1 MPVTTTHGPLRGSA
15 LAGAL
20 AIGAAVGVLSGLF
33 GIGGGALLVVG
44 LVAVG
49 FSQHEAHAT
58 SLSAMVLT
66 ASAAVV
72 PFAIAGEVDVA
83 AAIALTPTAMLGAY
97 LGAGFM
103 RRIPEQQLRTA
114 FVIMLLVIAARMGLG
129 GGIEGLLDVDGL
141 AEISGLALLGLA
153 TGVLSSIMGIG
164 GGMLMVPALVLLF
177 GFGQHAAEAIS
188 LAVIVPTAAV
198 GAWRHTRAGY
208 TDWRRGSILGSA
220 GILGGLAGAQLAL
233 ALDERLLQQ
242 LFAAFLAIMAVRLWW
257 TKRSP
262 KRDRTSPVE
271 PDEADDG
278 G

>member
-1 MPVTTTHGPLRGSA
+1 MTGGA

-20 AIGAAVGVLSGLF
+20 AVGAAVGVLSGLF

-72 PFAIAGEVDVA
+72 PFALAGEVDLA
-83 AAIALTPTAMLGAY
+83 AAIALAPTAMLGAY
-97 LGAGFM
+97 LGAGLM
-103 RRIPEQQLRTA
+103 KRIPEQQLRTA
-114 FVIMLLVIAARMGLG
+114 FVVMLLVIAARMGLG
-129 GGIEGLLDVDGL
+129 GGIDGLLDLDGAAEIGGL
-141 AEISGLALLGLA
+141 AVLGLA
-153 TGVLSSIMGIG
+153 TGLLSSIMGIG

-177 GFGQHAAEAIS
+177 GYGQHAAEGIS

-198 GAWRHTRAGY
+198 GAWRHTRSGY
-208 TDWRRGSILGSA
+208 TDWRRGGILGSA

-257 TKRSP
+257 TKRTP
-262 KRDRTSPVE
+262 TADRAAADE
-271 PDEADDG
+271 PDEAEEADDG

>member
-1 MPVTTTHGPLRGSA
+1 MTTPHGPLHGSA

-20 AIGAAVGVLSGLF
+20 AIGMAVGVLSGLF

-49 FSQHEAHAT
+49 FTQHEAHAT

-83 AAIALTPTAMLGAY
+83 AALALAPTAMLGAY
-97 LGAGFM
+97 FGAGLM
-103 RRIPEQQLRTA
+103 RRIPEQRLRTA
-114 FVIMLLVIAARMGLG
+114 FVIMLLVIAARMGLS
-129 GGIEGLLDVDGL
+129 GGIEGLLDL
-141 AEISGLALLGLA
+141 EAIAEIAGLALLGLI

-177 GFGQHAAEAIS
+177 SFGQHAAEAIS
-188 LAVIVPTAAV
+188 LAVVVPTAAV
-198 GAWRHTRAGY
+198 GAWRHTRSGY
-208 TDWRRGSILGSA
+208 TDWRRGTILGSA
-220 GILGGLAGAQLAL
+220 GILGGLGGAQVAL

-242 LFAAFLAIMAVRLWW
+242 LFAGFLAIMAVRLWW
-257 TKRSP
+257 TKRTPRSSE
-262 KRDRTSPVE
+262 D
-271 PDEADDG
+271 ADGEDDAEG
-278 G
+278 